1 MYFAA
6 LLGSIVLSGLVAAY
20 LGLSLITFTTI
31 VGAILCALTFLV
43 GPSTLVQVSWA
54 VFLVLGAVLNV
65 RLIRRILITNH
76 MLRLFRTLLPPISQ
90 TEREAL
96 EAGAVWWE
104 KDLFSG
110 QPDWARL
117 HAFRAPKLS
126 DEEKAFLAGPVE
138 KLCQMMDDWAI
149 TDKHHDLPK
158 EVWDFLKKEKFFGL
172 IIPKKYGGLEFSA
185 LAHSEVVLKLSSRS
199 LTSAVTVMVP
209 NSLGPAELLLHYGT
223 EEQKNKYLPGLANGT
238 EMPCFALTEPQAGS
252 DASSI
257 VSNGVVE
264 KGMFNG
270 KEIIGIRANW
280 DKRYITLAPIATL
293 VGLAIKLYDP
303 NKLLGDKREL
313 GITVLLVPSTIPGVE
328 VGARHAP
335 LDIPFLNGPTRGKNV
350 FMPLDYIVGGAPY
363 AGKGWKM
370 LMERL
375 SIGRGIS
382 LPSLGTSGAKLAA
395 RGIGAYSRVRTQF
408 KLPICRFEGV
418 EEALAL
424 IAGHTYA
431 VDATRRFTVG
441 AIDDG
446 ERPSLASAMAKY
458 NITERMRAAC
468 NNAMDVQGG
477 AAISL
482 GPKNIMGRMY
492 QGVPV
497 SITVEGANIL
507 TRTLIIFGQGVIRA
521 HPYVLR
527 EMDAAASKDSIN
539 GPIEFDCVFFN
550 HVGFTISTA
559 VRTFVSGLTCAALL
573 PSRPGSMACYYRN
586 LGRMSSAFALISDAA
601 MMALG
606 GKLKRMEKL
615 AGRLADVI
623 SNLYI
628 ASAALKKFADDG
640 SPEEDKP
647 LVKWVCDDALFR
659 IQTALDGFLRNLP
672 NPLMA
677 ASLRCVVFPLGMPFH
692 PPSDKLGAKVAH
704 IITEPGAARDRLTA
718 GIFIPKGTD
727 DQMGKIEDAF
737 IKVIKA
743 EPAAKKLQE
752 AVRAGKVTAIDQLDQ
767 IDEAA
772 KLGVISAEEKKFATD
787 AENARRA
794 VVAVDDFPG
803 DHWSKREG
811 GSK

>member
-1 MYFAA
+1 MHLAGLLAA
-6 LLGSIVLSGLVAAY
+6 VALSALVAAY
-20 LGLSLITFTTI
+20 LGLSLIVFTTI
-31 VGAILCALTFLV
+31 VAVILCALTFLV
-43 GPSTLVQVSWA
+43 GTTYFVLATLA
-54 VFLVLGAVLNV
+54 VFLVLAAVLNV
-65 RLIRRILITNH
+65 RLFRRFFITDH
-76 MLRLFRTLLPPISQ
+76 FLKLFRKLIPPISQ

-110 QPDWARL
+110 RPDWTRL
-117 HAFRAPKLS
+117 HSFRAPKLS
-126 DEEKAFLAGPVE
+126 DEEKAFLAGPAE
-138 KLCQMMDDWAI
+138 KLCQMMDDWKI

-158 EVWDFLKKEKFFGL
+158 DVWDFLKKEKFFGL

-185 LAHSEVVLKLSSRS
+185 LAHSEVILKLSSRS

-223 EEQKNKYLPGLANGT
+223 DEQKNRYLPGLANGS
-238 EMPCFALTEPQAGS
+238 EIPCFALTEPQAGS

-257 VSNGVVE
+257 TSNGVVE
-264 KGMFNG
+264 KGVFNG

-303 NKLLGDKREL
+303 NKLLGDKKDV
-313 GITVLLVPSTIPGVE
+313 GITVLLVPSNLPGVE
-328 VGARHAP
+328 VGARHDP
-335 LDIPFLNGPTRGKNV
+335 LGIPFLNGPTRGKNV

-363 AGKGWKM
+363 AGKGWRM

-382 LPSLGTSGAKLAA
+382 LPSLGTSAAKLAA
-395 RGIGAYSRVRTQF
+395 RSVGAYSRIRTQF
-408 KLPICRFEGV
+408 HLPVCRFEGV
-418 EEALAL
+418 EEALAS
-424 IAGHTYA
+424 IAGHAYA
-431 VDATRRFTVG
+431 VDATRRLTVG

-446 ERPSLASAMAKY
+446 ARPSLASAMAKY
-458 NITERMRAAC
+458 NVTERMRTVC

-482 GPKNIMGRMY
+482 GPRNIMGRAY

-527 EMDAAASKDSIN
+527 EMEAAASKDPIK
-539 GPIEFDCVFFN
+539 GPMEFDCLFFS
-550 HVGFTISTA
+550 HVGFAMSTA
-559 VRTFVSGLTCAALL
+559 VRTFVSGLTCGVFL
-573 PSRPGSMACYYRN
+573 PSRPGSMASYYRS
-586 LGRMSSAFALISDAA
+586 LGRMSSAFALVSDAA

-640 SPEEDKP
+640 SPEEDEP
-647 LVKWVCDDALFR
+647 LVKWVCEDSLFR
-659 IQTALDGFLRNLP
+659 IQTALDGFLLNLP
-672 NPLMA
+672 NRMVA
-677 ASLRCVVFPLGMPFH
+677 ASLRVVVFPYGKPFR
-692 PPSDKLGAKVAH
+692 PPGDGLGAMAAR
-704 IITEPGAARDRLTA
+704 IITEPGAARDRLTS
-718 GIFIPKGTD
+718 GIFLPKGTD
-727 DQMGKIEDAF
+727 DQMARIEDALL
-737 IKVIKA
+737 KVVKA
-743 EPAAKKLQE
+743 EPAAKKVQE
-752 AVRAGKVTAIDQLDQ
+752 AVRDGKITALDQ
-767 IDEAA
+767 IEQAEEAA
-772 KLGVISAEEKKFATD
+772 RQGLITDDEKKAAVD
-787 AENARRA
+787 AEMARRA
-794 VVAVDDFPG
+794 VVAVDEFPA
-803 DHWSKREG
+803 DYWSKRDAG
-811 GSK
+811 I